1 MLDPKLTASATGT
14 GAAPPAG
21 LTLAVRPSA
30 GVAAQLAPFFK
41 GDKGDKGDP
50 GDVAS
55 EAAIRA
61 IAADQ
66 DAVQVYDFD
75 AIVAT
80 NLGV

>member
-1 MLDPKLTASATGT
+1 VLDPKLTASASGT
-14 GAAPPAG
+14 NATPAG
-21 LTLAVRPSA
+21 GLQLAMRPTA

-41 GDKGDKGDP
+41 GDKGDP
-50 GDVAS
+50 GDVAG

-66 DAVQVYDFD
+66 DTVQVYDFD